1 MRHEEDSPDL
11 WGLHQGL
18 GGRRNLG
25 LSHMGKSTKGSRQI
39 NNYLGFWGVWRLLYF
54 VLKEGK
60 SLGKEGNG
68 AKIGNIKICSEITA
82 NKTSFQLVDQ
92 LST

>member
-1 MRHEEDSPDL
+1 MKKILLTSGPAPRS
-11 WGLHQGL
+11 

-25 LSHMGKSTKGSRQI
+25 LSHMGKNTKGSRQI
-39 NNYLGFWGVWRLLYF
+39 NNYLGLGGFGDYCF

-60 SLGKEGNG
+60 SLGKEGNE
-68 AKIGNIKICSEITA
+68 AKIGNIKISEITA
-82 NKTSFQLVDQ
+82 NKTSFQLVDR